1 MKKRITAFF
10 LAVAMTAVLCL
21 PVAAATGTDAGT
33 PDVMS
38 AEQKQFFDEMVT
50 SVKLR
55 SVWRNIAMSYTNLE
69 ESAFTI
75 NVGTPYLESDL
86 KLDINILK
94 TLYFHAANK
103 TDSDKLKVSW
113 TTEASPDW
121 SDDKSFIFTV
131 EKSDTAKVYDLVLNG
146 IESFSGVL
154 TALKLEPVGATSGSY
169 EVTELRIL
177 PTLKTQMYYKGSVD
191 SVRITDDK
199 QSIKITGTV
208 SSDITEAGGKIKL
221 YQLGIWENGIE
232 GKNAIKEADSAASF
246 EFTISLGDSVYD
258 KFAVTYESGGKVYL
272 LDEIKFIE
280 NPEILAETPIK
291 FPKIKV
297 IKGFHTEKN
306 FSDAAALG
314 SRHANLGIQLN
325 ASVSRDM
332 SGTEYTYKN
341 KTYYINTAYVKVVD
355 NIVKTLTDSG
365 NVVTA
370 GFIIYKNG
378 KNESTEDLYHP
389 NAAMTGNT
397 IGLNTTTKEGCEMI
411 EALIS
416 YYVERYSRP
425 DKKYGRV
432 VNWLMGN
439 EVGSAY
445 AWCDMGA
452 DYPVD
457 KFVRD
462 YERAVRILDTTVRR
476 FSGEGKSYICFDA
489 LWDRALPTTTT
500 DRYDN
505 RVILD
510 MISAYSKASSDYN
523 WNVAHHAYP
532 QVLAQPQ
539 FWKDRGATES
549 VSSDYVNFKNLH
561 ILTDYLRMENNKY
574 NGENRRVILT
584 EQGFNCTSDSDRAE
598 RIQAAAFAYAYYV
611 CAFDDVIDSFQY
623 YRPVDHEAEAAMA
636 FRTGLRKNV
645 EGTSDDAGEKR
656 LIYDVYKYIDTEK
669 SLEYTSFALEVLGVS
684 SWNELIP
691 NFDAS
696 KLAIRKLSEN
706 EAKTGSVASPF
717 KTTLLQKM
725 KGDDYTE
732 KELEQG
738 WSKTFYCESMS
749 TDDNGVVRLLLA
761 ETVGALSRGIT
772 YTFDTPADFSK
783 TPVYNATVEISDKVT
798 KNVRVMLVAVAD
810 DDMITAS
817 AVVAPGKKTTVSYDL
832 SSFVGI
838 DRITSVRLLFI
849 GEGEETLPVYLA
861 KVHEIAFNGTLKT
874 STLVIAAAGAA
885 VVIAAAVTAVA
896 VIAKKKKKK

>member
-1 MKKRITAFF
+1 M
-10 LAVAMTAVLCL
+10 L
-21 PVAAATGTDAGT
+21 VAAILIATAISPVIAAASAPEETG
-33 PDVMS
+33 VLS
-38 AEQKQFFDEMVT
+38 AEEKAFLDEAVC
-50 SVKLR
+50 SAKIQ
-55 SVWRNIAMSYTNLE
+55 SVWRDTAMNFANLE

-75 NVGTPYLESDL
+75 NVGTPYIEEGLS
-86 KLDINILK
+86 LDIDILK

-103 TDSDKLKVSW
+103 TDSKELKVSW
-113 TTEASPDW
+113 TTAASPEW
-121 SDDKSFIFTV
+121 SDDKSYIFVV
-131 EKSDTAKVYDLVLNG
+131 EPSEKAKVYDLVLNG
-146 IESFSGVL
+146 IESFFGTL
-154 TALKLEPVGATSGSY
+154 TALKIEPVGATKGSY

-177 PTLKTQMYYKGSVD
+177 PTLKQQMYYMGSVD
-191 SVRITDDK
+191 SVKITEDK
-199 QSIKITGTV
+199 QNIKINGKV
-208 SSDITEAGGKIKL
+208 SPDILADGGVIKL
-221 YQLGIWENGIE
+221 YQLGIWENGID
-232 GKNAIKEADSAASF
+232 GKTAIKEAASAESF
-246 EFTISLGDSVYD
+246 EFTLPLGDSVYD
-258 KFAVTYESGGKVYL
+258 KFAVTYEAGGRVWL
-272 LDEIKFIE
+272 LDEIKFVE
-280 NPEILAETPIK
+280 NPDILAETPIK
-291 FPKIKV
+291 FPKVKV

-306 FSDAAALG
+306 FSDAASLG
-314 SRHANLGIQLN
+314 SMHANLGIQLN
-325 ASVSRDM
+325 ATVSRDM
-332 SGTEYTYKN
+332 SGEEYVYKN

-370 GFIIYKNG
+370 GFIIYKAG
-378 KNESTEDLYHP
+378 KNEATENLYHP

-411 EALIS
+411 EALLS
-416 YYVERYSRP
+416 YYVERYSRA

-510 MISAYSKASSDYN
+510 MISAYSKASGDYN

-561 ILTDYLRMENNKY
+561 ILTDYLRMENNQY

-584 EQGFNCTSDSDRAE
+584 EQGFNCTSTSRGEA
-598 RIQAAAFAYAYYV
+598 IQAAAFAYAYYV
-611 CAFDDVIDSFQY
+611 CVFDDVIDSFQY
-623 YRPVDHEAEAAMA
+623 YRPVDHEAEAAMS

-669 SLEYTSFALEVLGVS
+669 SLEYTNFALDVLDVK

-696 KLAIRKLSEN
+696 KLAIRELSEK
-706 EAKTGSVASPF
+706 EAKTGSVASPY
-717 KTTLLQKM
+717 KTTLLQKLD
-725 KGDDYTE
+725 GDDYTE
-732 KELEQG
+732 KESLQG
-738 WSKTFYCESMS
+738 WSKTFYCETASA
-749 TDDNGVVRLLLA
+749 DDDGVVRLALS

-772 YTFDTPADFSK
+772 YTFDAPTDFSK

-810 DDMITAS
+810 GDMTTAS
-817 AVVAPGKKTTVSYDL
+817 AVVTPGKKTTVSCDL
-832 SSFVGI
+832 SSFAGI

-849 GEGEETLPVYLA
+849 GDGEETLPVYVA
-861 KVHEIAFNGTLKT
+861 KVHEIAFNGALKT
-874 STLVIAAAGAA
+874 STVIALAAGAA
-885 VVIAAAVTAVA
+885 VVLAAAVTAAV
-896 VIAKKKKKK
+896 VIAKKKKKSK